1 MEPWR
6 KLKELDMEIMRNRA
20 PRNGNKKSDASDS
33 DTEAGWQRGSIKEI
47 MKQKQVILSRL
58 QLLNSFIQRVIDNMM
73 GYVALPAILKKI
85 VTDHGSDKFGE
96 FKTIFISMLDN
107 YSYEQ
112 NILTTAN
119 QLFEYD
125 TYRVSK
131 DLFKQRAQGHLTTVS
146 TLLYECF
153 ISNPRAAQVSVVW

>member
-1 MEPWR
+1 MEPWS
-6 KLKELDMEIMRNRA
+6 KLKELDMEIMRNRSR
-20 PRNGNKKSDASDS
+20 PGSKSDASEDS
-33 DTEAGWQRGSIKEI
+33 DQNANWQRGSIKEI
-47 MKQKQVILSRL
+47 QKQKTVILSRL

-131 DLFKQRAQGHLTTVS
+131 DLFQRRARGHLTTVS
-146 TLLYECF
+146 T
-153 ISNPRAAQVSVVW
+153 